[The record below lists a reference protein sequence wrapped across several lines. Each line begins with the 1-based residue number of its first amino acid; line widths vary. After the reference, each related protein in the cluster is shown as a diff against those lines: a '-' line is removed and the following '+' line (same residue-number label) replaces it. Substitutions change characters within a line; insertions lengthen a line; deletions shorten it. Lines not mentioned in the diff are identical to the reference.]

1 MSRPPHTLYLTSK
14 IRTTMPYHAGTL
26 MTRYWQMRP
35 LTKWSHVV
43 RKNSRSTLSITS
55 NKVRQIIGRTLVC
68 LLILLE
74 CWLNKARVK
83 LLLVVQWV
91 WHTNSI
97 RLQFG
102 FKICRRECNWCWF
115 NSHSKCNVWMRIQFA
130 FKQNQVWRGINI
142 VVIESHDNSVF
153 NM

>member
-1 MSRPPHTLYLTSK
+1 
-14 IRTTMPYHAGTL
+14 
-26 MTRYWQMRP
+26 MRP

-43 RKNSRSTLSITS
+43 HKNSRSTLSITS

-102 FKICRRECNWCWF
+102 FKICRWECNWCWF

-142 VVIESHDNSVF
+142 VVIESHMITRYSICKWYILFSCQSCKVLLNCYIVI
-153 NM
+153 NN